1 MRMEGARQRAGDTAR
16 ISPLAAE
23 REVIAG
29 RYELGKLI
37 GRGGMAEVFAG
48 RDRMLERI
56 IAVKRPRRDVE
67 TDGAIDDR
75 LRREAIALA
84 AIDSPHVVAVHD
96 VGVAPGGVY
105 LVMQRLFGR
114 TLETEIA
121 RNGAM
126 SPGRA
131 CRIARDILAGLAAIH
146 ACGLIHRDLKAGNVL
161 LDRNDRAVLLDLGAA
176 LHPRRRPLTAPGT
189 VLGTPECL
197 APEQLAA
204 APLDG
209 RVDLFQ
215 LGLILIHLV
224 TGAMAERAA
233 SPAQLAELAI
243 PRGLREVIAQALAPA
258 EARFATARDMRHA
271 LDAALAASTLD
282 PLTAPPVVGAPAR

>member
-1 MRMEGARQRAGDTAR
+1 MRLDGVRRRAGDTAR

-56 IAVKRPRRDVE
+56 VAVKRPRRDVE
-67 TDGAIDDR
+67 VDAAIGDR

-84 AIDSPHVVAVHD
+84 AIDSPHVVGVHD
-96 VGVAPGGVY
+96 VGVAPDGVY

-114 TLETEIA
+114 TLDTEIA
-121 RNGAM
+121 RHGPV

-146 ACGLIHRDLKAGNVL
+146 ACGLVHRDLKAGNVL

-176 LHPRRRPLTAPGT
+176 LHPRRRPLTAPGH

-215 LGLILIHLV
+215 LGLILIHLI
-224 TGAMAERAA
+224 TGTMAERAID
-233 SPAQLAELAI
+233 PAQLAALAI
-243 PRGLREVIAQALAPA
+243 PRALREVIGEALAPA
-258 EARFATARDMRHA
+258 DARFATALDMRRA
-271 LDAALAASTLD
+271 LDTALAGSTL
-282 PLTAPPVVGAPAR
+282 PPIVAVPAR